1 LPLKLRFDWGREGVN
16 DVMKVMAPATL
27 SSGMLHIN
35 VYTDL
40 YFASYIEN
48 AAAAMRYA
56 NFIVL
61 TPLGIISN
69 MILVPFLPVF
79 SRLAAPENWDELKLR
94 VRQGLILTALTML
107 PLTAIFMALANPI
120 VKIIYERGV
129 FRAGDSAIVAP
140 VLFAYGVGMF
150 LYLGRDVLV
159 RVFYALGDGQ
169 TPFKISIIN
178 IFINAILDYLLVKKF
193 ETQGLVF
200 ATIGVNFIS
209 MIALIWILHK
219 RLNGLPLK
227 QWFFIFCGL
236 IIATIISGFS
246 CGLTN
251 NFLASLWGEKGL
263 LLQGI
268 NLLTSSLIAVTIFML
283 ISMQLKLP
291 ELEILF
297 TKINSKFSRK

>member
-1 LPLKLRFDWGREGVN
+1 
-16 DVMKVMAPATL
+16 
-27 SSGMLHIN
+27 
-35 VYTDL
+35 
-40 YFASYIEN
+40 
-48 AAAAMRYA
+48 
-56 NFIVL
+56 
-61 TPLGIISN
+61 
-69 MILVPFLPVF
+69 
-79 SRLAAPENWDELKLR
+79 
-94 VRQGLILTALTML
+94 ML